1 MRVHF
6 ELKYGADTLDE
17 ARATAYEEVA
27 KFMGVDELAAPAL
40 VDIELKVSVPDP
52 KKDSDLATSFVV
64 TAFGNVKHSVAKP
77 F

>member
-17 ARATAYEEVA
+17 ARTTAYEEVA
-27 KFMGVDELAAPAL
+27 KFMSVDELAAPAL
-40 VDIELKVSVPDP
+40 VDIELKVAVPDP
-52 KKDSDLATSFVV
+52 EKDSGLTTRFVV

>member
-6 ELKYGADTLDE
+6 ELKYGANTLDE

-27 KFMGVDELAAPAL
+27 KFMSVDELAAPAL
-40 VDIELKVSVPDP
+40 VDIELKVSIPDP
-52 KKDSDLATSFVV
+52 EKDSALTTRFVV
-64 TAFGNVKHSVAKP
+64 TAYGNVKHSVAKP